1 MSSFT
6 KPLIVKVLNDGKHYE
21 VQKKFEY
28 YLENSKEVIVT
39 IPESFT
45 TDFASIPRI
54 FWSIFPP
61 FGKYT
66 KAAVLHD
73 FLCEAYLSKAKW
85 NEISTSKDPRV
96 VKRKEADKIFL
107 EAMTVTNVNKFTRN
121 TLYFFVRAYAWFKY
135 GKSS

>member
-6 KPLIVKVLNDGKHYE
+6 KPLVVKVLNDGKNYE
-21 VQKKFEY
+21 IQKKFEY
-28 YLENSKEVIVT
+28 YRETDKNIIIT

-73 FLCEAYLSKAKW
+73 FLCEAYLAKAKW
-85 NEISTSKDPRV
+85 NEVSTSKDPRF
-96 VKRKEADKIFL
+96 VKRKEADMIFL
-107 EAMTVTNVNKFTRN
+107 EAMAATDVNKFTRN